1 MTTSLTE
8 QTLVELNAKYLKSKP
23 ILLALETKL
32 KQGLNDL
39 ALPQPDL
46 AFALD
51 FVQDHVTLFR
61 FLDDCDF
68 DESMAYG
75 EIMDTV
81 FWRRDTKIDQLA
93 WDTIHPG
100 FYVCDHQPTF
110 AFFNKQDRFE
120 RPVVVVRMRH
130 FPNFGELALSDTIPQ
145 FACLVME
152 IARKWTLELT
162 RRNEL
167 KRSHDSNTNTL
178 YYDSPLVLV
187 SQIVV
192 IIDISKSPMIPLEKR
207 LIQELQTVTDDRFP
221 GFFGSI
227 YVMNFGWI
235 YQGLWQMVKL
245 MLSESAKSKINF
257 PSVNEVKECIPKKIF
272 YEVNPTKKKKV
283 CQTRGTDDYEWT
295 LETDTIIRKYG
306 SGWKMETPLSL
317 SPVTSPRSPTSPYH
331 ELPSSSPSLSISSY
345 SSDDFYDAPG
355 SPLAE
360 EVELKHQ
367 HELPSQSTQRRVS
380 DGYSSVYG
388 TPGALTPIGI
398 RSPSRWPVTNH
409 PPVSAPLSTNHY
421 FLDIPSF
428 LASYF
433 GSSSTSLY
441 TAMSETTTSNNNYDG
456 VCGVDLTY
464 RLTNL
469 ALEEQQQQ
477 QQQQQLQEGQE
488 LLLDNVETVV
498 VIKQQQQQEQT
509 IGISRRYSVPGN
521 AHPHFPHLQPSGT
534 HANDSLKI
542 QLRRSEQR
550 LVRLTRRF
558 FRLSFAYHG
567 TLYWVF
573 LYMFL
578 RGPVEHSMKR
588 LLAKMMV
595 NSNSRTITLTSV
607 GLAASFAGGLGAS
620 LSSSLGH

>member
-1 MTTSLTE
+1 M
-8 QTLVELNAKYLKSKP
+8 
-23 ILLALETKL
+23 
-32 KQGLNDL
+32 
-39 ALPQPDL
+39 
-46 AFALD
+46 
-51 FVQDHVTLFR
+51 
-61 FLDDCDF
+61 
-68 DESMAYG
+68 
-75 EIMDTV
+75 
-81 FWRRDTKIDQLA
+81 
-93 WDTIHPG
+93 DTIHRDS
-100 FYVCDHQPTF
+100 VCDHQPTF

-152 IARKWTLELT
+152 VARKWTLELT

-167 KRSHDSNTNTL
+167 QRFQDSNANTL
-178 YYDSPLVLV
+178 YYDSQLVLV

-227 YVMNFGWI
+227 YIMNFGWL

-245 MLSESAKSKINF
+245 MLSENAKSKINF
-257 PSVNEVKECIPKKIF
+257 PSVNEVKECIP
-272 YEVNPTKKKKV
+272 EENLL
-283 CQTRGTDDYEWT
+283 RELGGTDDYEWT
-295 LETDTIIRKYG
+295 LETDTIMRKYG

-317 SPVTSPRSPTSPYH
+317 SPVSSPGSPASPTSQAVFVSPGVV
-331 ELPSSSPSLSISSY
+331 PSTISSPSLSVSSY

-367 HELPSQSTQRRVS
+367 QELQSQSIQRRP
-380 DGYSSVYG
+380 SSVYG

-398 RSPSRWPVTNH
+398 RSPSLWPATSHH
-409 PPVSAPLSTNHY
+409 PSMPAPLSTNHY

-428 LASYF
+428 LASFF
-433 GSSSTSLY
+433 GSSSSSLY
-441 TAMSETTTSNNNYDG
+441 TTMSETTTATTTNDDG
-456 VCGVDLTY
+456 ICGVDLTY
-464 RLTNL
+464 RLTNV
-469 ALEEQQQQ
+469 ALEQHQQQQ
-477 QQQQQLQEGQE
+477 QQQE
-488 LLLDNVETVV
+488 LLVDHGETVV
-498 VIKQQQQQEQT
+498 VIKNQQQQEQT
-509 IGISRRYSVPGN
+509 IGISRRYCSEPGN
-521 AHPHFPHLQPSGT
+521 GSPHFPHLQPSGT

-550 LVRLTRRF
+550 LVRLTRRL

-573 LYMFL
+573 LYIFL

-588 LLAKMMV
+588 LLTKMMI
-595 NSNSRTITLTSV
+595 NTNTRTITLTSV
-607 GLAASFAGGLGAS
+607 GLAASLAGGLGAS
-620 LSSSLGH
+620 LSYSLGH